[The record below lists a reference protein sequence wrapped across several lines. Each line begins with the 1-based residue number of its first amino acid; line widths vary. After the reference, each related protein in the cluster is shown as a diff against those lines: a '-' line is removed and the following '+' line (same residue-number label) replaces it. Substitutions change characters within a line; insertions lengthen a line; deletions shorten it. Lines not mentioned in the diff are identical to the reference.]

1 MVGQVTAAGAALASA
16 SALPAAV
23 FGPSGAEVL
32 GSRNHAGPIPGA
44 LPGDILER
52 VALGH
57 QQRRYNP
64 TEHANSQELHWPRSM
79 GKCQWAAAQREVF
92 QNSKQESPRHH
103 MLRQVHAPTH
113 HEDSSGDLRVD
124 PKKEKSCCP

>member
-1 MVGQVTAAGAALASA
+1 MVGQVSAAGAALASA

-57 QQRRYNP
+57 QQWRYNP

-79 GKCQWAAAQREVF
+79 GKCQWAAAQLEVF
-92 QNSKQESPRHH
+92 QNSKQGVIMPP
-103 MLRQVHAPTH
+103 HATA
-113 HEDSSGDLRVD
+113 SSCADTSRRLFRR
-124 PKKEKSCCP
+124 PSS